1 MPPFAAYWNALDVDL
16 RQEMGLIDA
25 AEVQTERGKRD
36 DLARA
41 LSAHLRRTGMLSDG
55 TVDRLLNRKADT
67 DDALSG
73 LLQLLAHSPAH
84 ITLVNLEDLW
94 LEQEPQNVP
103 GTSHE
108 KPNWRRR
115 MRYTLDEL
123 RNTTELDQTLQRID
137 AARRAEK
144 DGSK

>member
-1 MPPFAAYWNALDVDL
+1 
-16 RQEMGLIDA
+16 
-25 AEVQTERGKRD
+25 
-36 DLARA
+36 
-41 LSAHLRRTGMLSDG
+41 
-55 TVDRLLNRKADT
+55 
-67 DDALSG
+67 